1 MDEQEKLIDWVT
13 VKVYLRDEQGN
24 EDYFV
29 TPIRLSEEDAHRYY
43 LNHWWNIGI
52 EYDHMM
58 LCYKVETIKGG
69 NNNEE
74 STEP

>member
-1 MDEQEKLIDWVT
+1 MDEQEQLIDWVT

-24 EDYFV
+24 EDYFI
-29 TPIRLSEEDAHRYY
+29 TPIRLSEEDAHQYY
-43 LNHWWNIGI
+43 LNNWWNMGI

-69 NNNEE
+69 KNNEE